1 MSDREHDE
9 QLDPAWLPPGVMA
22 RDEAA
27 DLEESELADEL
38 EGDEDGDGEED
49 LFLES
54 YGGDMSAPWEPVPL
68 GAAREFL
75 RANPDARLQL
85 TFPSVYQEDR
95 DRLVKNG
102 LELQGAGL
110 LSKHTVFHLVAPE
123 FGLDVDYESEMETVA
138 AERKEDGGIL
148 GQGDALASRIGSSAD
163 EEDEQEHRQDLAS
176 PDRARFRRQQR
187 ETTRTVLVER
197 NEKGEISRL
206 VETPGL
212 VVRDGRDLEQ
222 LGQRRLDLQAKR
234 AAAPQPTE
242 ADLAEELR
250 VARAEGK
257 DVDEL
262 SPALR
267 RLLIHEG
274 RKALDRAELPPKGPT
289 LTKDEVNYGFAD
301 TTHQISLGQPLRACG
316 ACQHFRAPGTPSEVG
331 ACELVQGAIRGVDV
345 CGRFAPKRWAKA

>member
-1 MSDREHDE
+1 MSDQDDE
-9 QLDPAWLPPGVMA
+9 PRDDDSGIIPWLPDGMLA
-22 RDEAA
+22 EDA
-27 DLEESELADEL
+27 DLEEDSAEDPDEA
-38 EGDEDGDGEED
+38 EGDEDDE
-49 LFLES
+49 LLES
-54 YGGDMSAPWEPVPL
+54 YGADMAAPWEPVPL

-75 RANPDARLQL
+75 AKNPDARLQL

-102 LELQGAGL
+102 LELNGAGL
-110 LSKHTVFHLVAPE
+110 LSKHTIFHLIAPE

-197 NEKGEISRL
+197 NERGEISRL

-222 LGQRRLDLQAKR
+222 LARQRRLELQAKR

-250 VARAEGK
+250 VAAAAGAE
-257 DVDEL
+257 VETL
-262 SPALR
+262 SPELR
-267 RLLIHEG
+267 GLLQREG
-274 RKALDRAELPPKGPT
+274 RKAEGLPKGPT
-289 LTKDEVNYGFAD
+289 LEKETVGYSFAD
-301 TTHQISLGQPLRACG
+301 TTHAISLGHDPECCG
-316 ACQHFRAPGTPSEVG
+316 RCAHFRAPGTPSETG
-331 ACELVQGAIRGVDV
+331 GCRLVIGPIKGTDV
-345 CGRFAPKRWAKA
+345 CERFKRKAAAR